1 MKERGNEKEVEKSE
15 IRGWIQEIDGKR
27 ARGRDKNK
35 KRVVER
41 LKVRERKRER
51 YEIKIINKELWGE

>member
-15 IRGWIQEIDGKR
+15 MRGWIQEIDGKR

-41 LKVRERKRER
+41 LKVRERKRE
-51 YEIKIINKELWGE
+51 IWNKSNK

>member
-15 IRGWIQEIDGKR
+15 MRGWIQVIDGKR

-41 LKVRERKRER
+41 LKVRERKRE
-51 YEIKIINKELWGE
+51 I

>member
-15 IRGWIQEIDGKR
+15 MRGWIQEIDGKR

-51 YEIKIINKELWGE
+51 YEIKIINNELWGE